1 MDKHCILLVTISDM
15 RAALSLFIS
24 AWRLRDLLV
33 HDVRWKQFCNPHLQN
48 VAYLTFIL
56 TVMTHNRQRII
67 GGDYHCFL

>member
-33 HDVRWKQFCNPHLQN
+33 HDVR
-48 VAYLTFIL
+48 
-56 TVMTHNRQRII
+56 
-67 GGDYHCFL
+67 